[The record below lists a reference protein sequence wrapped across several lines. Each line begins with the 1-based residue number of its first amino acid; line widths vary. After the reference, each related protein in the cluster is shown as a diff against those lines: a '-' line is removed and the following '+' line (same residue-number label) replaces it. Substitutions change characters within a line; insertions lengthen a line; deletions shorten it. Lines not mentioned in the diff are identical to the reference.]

1 MLEKTA
7 LTKDQVNKVQF
18 IRDLGPNG
26 FPRDFSENILKAGCM
41 SEKQAF
47 VLEKLY
53 LQVKRSFAP
62 TMDDKYSSPVDDW
75 QYYD

>member
-1 MLEKTA
+1 MLEKTV
-7 LTKDQVNKVQF
+7 LTKDQTKKVKF
-18 IRDLGPNG
+18 IRDLGPKG
-26 FPRDFSENILKAGCM
+26 FPRDFSENILKVGCV
-41 SEKQAF
+41 SEKQVF

-62 TMDDKYSSPVDDW
+62 TADDKYSSPVDEW